1 MPFKA
6 NLYKNQ
12 SPSNLSLVTISP
24 GDTLQL
30 VLHGLYT
37 TYQDAVVT
45 FSCKVGSF
53 RTDLTAVANS
63 LPAFPST
70 SSLSITLPSSFTNSQ
85 YTIELVPTQTLALDL
100 NTTYALEL
108 EFLLST
114 GEIESWQFV
123 FKTGQDIV
131 GNTTP
136 ATAGVN
142 NRRNLGNF
150 ATAPVTAVQGDCYY
164 NTTLS
169 KYYER
174 INGAWVEFGAGAG
187 STNLSYTASPTQG
200 QVNSDTGNDAVI
212 PATDVTNAGLFLPA
226 EKTKL
231 AGIDMSTKI
240 DLNGNNSAITYA
252 NFTPSVAPAYQEGR
266 VFYDST
272 SKALSV
278 YDNISGT
285 SIQLGKELVIDVRNN
300 SGVSILNGEAVYI
313 TGATGQM
320 PTISKAIASSENSS
334 KVIGIATHNIDNNT
348 NGKVTIY
355 GGVNDLNTS
364 TYSDGDILYLSASVA
379 GGLTTTPPASPN
391 FVRSVGIVI
400 LANPVQGKIEVLNSS
415 TKANNNNLGTSQAV
429 SPSQNAVKQYVDNGL
444 VGKENTVTAGTTG
457 QYWRGDKTFQTLDKT
472 AVGLAN
478 VDNTSDLNKSI
489 STATQ
494 TALNLKQ
501 NALGFTP
508 ENVANKENTT
518 LDTSTTKYPTN
529 NLVKTN
535 LDLKANLASPT
546 FTGVVT
552 VNQIKTTKQTLTP
565 AATTQTIDWNNGS
578 IIDLILS
585 SASGNVT
592 LTLSNPQT
600 ATTYLI
606 EVTNGATPRNLVF
619 PIGTLQA
626 SGGGNL
632 YIGTAN
638 QKDVIA
644 VLWDGIQFL
653 ITVSRNFS

>member
-1 MPFKA
+1 M
-6 NLYKNQ
+6 
-12 SPSNLSLVTISP
+12 
-24 GDTLQL
+24 
-30 VLHGLYT
+30 
-37 TYQDAVVT
+37 
-45 FSCKVGSF
+45 
-53 RTDLTAVANS
+53 
-63 LPAFPST
+63 
-70 SSLSITLPSSFTNSQ
+70 
-85 YTIELVPTQTLALDL
+85 
-100 NTTYALEL
+100 
-108 EFLLST
+108 
-114 GEIESWQFV
+114 
-123 FKTGQDIV
+123 
-131 GNTTP
+131 
-136 ATAGVN
+136 
-142 NRRNLGNF
+142 
-150 ATAPVTAVQGDCYY
+150 
-164 NTTLS
+164 
-169 KYYER
+169 
-174 INGAWVEFGAGAG
+174 
-187 STNLSYTASPTQG
+187 
-200 QVNSDTGNDAVI
+200 
-212 PATDVTNAGLFLPA
+212 
-226 EKTKL
+226 
-231 AGIDMSTKI
+231 
-240 DLNGNNSAITYA
+240 
-252 NFTPSVAPAYQEGR
+252 
-266 VFYDST
+266 
-272 SKALSV
+272 
-278 YDNISGT
+278 
-285 SIQLGKELVIDVRNN
+285 
-300 SGVSILNGEAVYI
+300 YI

-565 AATTQTIDWNNGS
+565 EETTQTIDWNNGS